1 MSGLQKYSFSE
12 RSNVSVRRL
21 CPTCGRAM
29 RLKTIVPHLHF
40 SNLDIHAYE
49 CDGGHTQV
57 ASVARPQAD

>member
-1 MSGLQKYSFSE
+1 
-12 RSNVSVRRL
+12 
-21 CPTCGRAM
+21 M